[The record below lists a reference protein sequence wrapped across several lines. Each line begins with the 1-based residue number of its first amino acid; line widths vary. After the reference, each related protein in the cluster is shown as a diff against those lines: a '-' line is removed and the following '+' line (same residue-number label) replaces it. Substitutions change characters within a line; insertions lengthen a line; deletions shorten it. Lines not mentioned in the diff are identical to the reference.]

1 MLPCNFVLACAAA
14 GFPLVRPA
22 RSVDRHRCRRSR
34 ALGLTMKSGLS
45 AAHIGFLRGWRGRVA
60 VALLTALAV
69 LGIFFGREITS
80 LAYIAFV
87 RAADKARET
96 VTSPALERSFE
107 DVVAANTEQAA
118 EIERYLERLSEPAQ
132 QSAESRF
139 DFSSEADYLRSREKM
154 RALLAT
160 SLAYP
165 PPDVLSAAQ
174 QTASFANVSED
185 ELASY
190 YDLNVPVLDGVHARG
205 LFMMPRAASGKVP
218 LVIAAHGRGGMPERP
233 KNGKLTAVSR
243 RNRDLA
249 YGALQKGYAVW
260 EPMFVFYSQ
269 KHPADIRERLEVRAR
284 QSGTTLPAIEI
295 AKIIGGLDALLA
307 SQPIDPQRI
316 AMVGMSYGG
325 FYTLYATALDDR
337 IRVAVVA
344 AYFNDRKAV
353 LASSE
358 PFGVLDWRFHNSLRW
373 FRDETMAALVCP
385 RPLQIQSGDHDQLFP
400 IEGARK
406 KVPDARR
413 FYERL
418 NIADRFSFVEFVGRH
433 DFNGN
438 AAWTFIDRFFG
449 HGAEAP

>member
-1 MLPCNFVLACAAA
+1 
-14 GFPLVRPA
+14 
-22 RSVDRHRCRRSR
+22 
-34 ALGLTMKSGLS
+34 MKRGLS
-45 AAHIGFLRGWRGRVA
+45 AAQIGCLRRWRGVVA
-60 VALLTALAV
+60 VTVLCFLTV
-69 LGIFFGREITS
+69 LGIFFGREIAS

-87 RAADKARET
+87 RGADAAHEAVR
-96 VTSPALERSFE
+96 SPILERSFD
-107 DVVAANTEQAA
+107 DVVAANTGQTV
-118 EIERYLERLSEPAQ
+118 EIEAYLDRLSEPAQ
-132 QSAESRF
+132 QSAESFF

-165 PPDVLSAAQ
+165 PPHVLPASQ
-174 QTASFANVSED
+174 QTASLAHVAED
-185 ELASY
+185 GLASY
-190 YDLNVPVLDGVHARG
+190 YELIVPVLRGVHARG
-205 LFMMPRAASGKVP
+205 VFMMPRAASGKVP

-233 KNGKLTAVSR
+233 KDGKLTVVSR

-260 EPMFVFYSQ
+260 EPMFIFYSQ
-269 KHPADIRERLEVRAR
+269 QHPADIRERLEVRAR

-295 AKIIGGLDALLA
+295 AKIIGGLNALLA
-307 SQPIDPQRI
+307 SQPIDAKRI

-325 FYTLYATALDDR
+325 FYTLYATALEDR

-373 FRDETMAALVCP
+373 FRDETMAALICP

-400 IEGARK
+400 IEGARQT
-406 KVPDARR
+406 VPAARR

-433 DFNGN
+433 DFNGD
-438 AAWTFIDRFFG
+438 AAWTFIDRFFSV
-449 HGAEAP
+449 GAGVP